1 MAGAGLTGLG
11 SLGGVGLADVSGGLS
26 AFSQIGGGIASFV
39 QGKKN
44 AKMLKELG
52 IIAARE
58 ERVRT
63 ARLLGAQQT
72 AAAASGIDPTSGS
85 ALDVQAETALE
96 GEIAALMAQFDY
108 DSQAEVAR
116 NEGTQALIGGLQ
128 NAAGTILG
136 GQLAKLGQNPRTR
149 TPTSYKA
156 PARNFNAADYS
167 GYA

>member
-1 MAGAGLTGLG
+1 MDGAMTGMSSMLKGLEL
-11 SLGGVGLADVSGGLS
+11 SDVSSGLS
-26 AFSQIGGGIASFV
+26 AFSQIGGGVASFA

-52 IIAARE
+52 VISARE

-116 NEGTQALIGGLQ
+116 NEGTQALIGGFQ

-136 GQLAKLGQNPRTR
+136 GQLAKLGQNPRTP